1 MESDQNE
8 VQNVRNNATE
18 HNPRPDGQIN
28 RTEPRLFGPVRH
40 AKSIGQV
47 RSEVGRVESESDRGL
62 SLLSR
67 LGRANDRSDEL
78 IRHFDQFMNFD
89 QPNLSKA
96 RLLRLSDDIA
106 SIGPEQSMRITR
118 PNMKTVPAV
127 YCSLPRDVLSDALN
141 LDKGSRR
148 VQIDQS
154 TLFSVL

>member
-1 MESDQNE
+1 
-8 VQNVRNNATE
+8 
-18 HNPRPDGQIN
+18 
-28 RTEPRLFGPVRH
+28 
-40 AKSIGQV
+40 
-47 RSEVGRVESESDRGL
+47 
-62 SLLSR
+62 
-67 LGRANDRSDEL
+67 
-78 IRHFDQFMNFD
+78 MNFEE
-89 QPNLSKA
+89 PNLSKA

-154 TLFSVL
+154 TLFYVL